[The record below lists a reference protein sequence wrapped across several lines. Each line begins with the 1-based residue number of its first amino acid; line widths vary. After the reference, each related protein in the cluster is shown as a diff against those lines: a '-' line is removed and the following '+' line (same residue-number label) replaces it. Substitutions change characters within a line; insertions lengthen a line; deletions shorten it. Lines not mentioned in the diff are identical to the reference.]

1 MPLLTIEIDLS
12 SLFDINIIVF
22 TTLAFVFSVVVTI
35 FLVLGLRPIT
45 TRARKANDLEPE
57 KLSLTY
63 LRLIMYVFAES
74 IAFVADM
81 FLVIFSGSYKVP

>member
-35 FLVLGLRPIT
+35 FLVFGLRPIT

-57 KLSLTY
+57 KLNL
-63 LRLIMYVFAES
+63 MYVFAEF
-74 IAFVADM
+74 IAFISDM

>member
-35 FLVLGLRPIT
+35 FLVFGLRPIT
-45 TRARKANDLEPE
+45 ARARKANDLEPE

>member
-22 TTLAFVFSVVVTI
+22 TTIAFVFSVVVTI
-35 FLVLGLRPIT
+35 FLVFGLRPIT

-57 KLSLTY
+57 KLNLTY
-63 LRLIMYVFAES
+63 LRLIMYVFAEF
-74 IAFVADM
+74 IAFISDM